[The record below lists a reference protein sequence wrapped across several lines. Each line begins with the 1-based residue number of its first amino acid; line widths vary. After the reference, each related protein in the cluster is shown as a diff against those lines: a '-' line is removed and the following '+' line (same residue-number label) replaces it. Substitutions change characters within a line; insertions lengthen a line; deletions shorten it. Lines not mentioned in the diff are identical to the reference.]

1 MFIKG
6 LSKYTSSQDIVD
18 LRMINFRKMTY
29 FTIFMASNFI
39 AYQCHENKSSL
50 PHTSC
55 NFLNIFSY
63 QNSNITRQHLD
74 YLLKFPSIAVFNC
87 LPFVPKT
94 KTTFSVTNLSTHD
107 DSFKALK
114 LR

>member
-1 MFIKG
+1 MIKC
-6 LSKYTSSQDIVD
+6 
-18 LRMINFRKMTY
+18 RMNP
-29 FTIFMASNFI
+29 
-39 AYQCHENKSSL
+39 SL
-50 PHTSC
+50 HHTSC
-55 NFLNIFSY
+55 DFLNIFSY
-63 QNSNITRQHLD
+63 QNLNITRQHLD